1 MEFKLR
7 VPLAA
12 IRNDQELSSIKFR
25 SNWLFNFSRGK
36 NKRNFYTFQIISL
49 HFFNSQLSL
58 KFKYHVRKQ
67 SEKTKELYIFIIC
80 V

>member
-25 SNWLFNFSRGK
+25 SN
-36 NKRNFYTFQIISL
+36 I
-49 HFFNSQLSL
+49 
-58 KFKYHVRKQ
+58 
-67 SEKTKELYIFIIC
+67 ELTI
-80 V
+80 